1 VTAAPS
7 PRASSASGAHSGPG
21 LGALC
26 VRLGLLRLD
35 QPAAQLRP
43 DRGEHGG
50 RGKADQAGQGDGEGL
65 LSPGSPRRRARC
77 RALERRIGR
86 TRPTWPRSIRV
97 AGSWCLPLCWG
108 RPDGGP
114 MPSAAVK
121 PTAPPSSSGLG
132 HRPFKAAARV
142 RIPLGARAAGRWNY
156 FFPSGLCADQEAARA
171 RPRCAGGLAQ
181 GDPISGPRGS
191 EWPVG
196 SFLPNGSSDSPWL
209 RGSPT
214 PPRFRFR
221 RGEALVQA

>member
-7 PRASSASGAHSGPG
+7 PRASSASGARSGPG

-26 VRLGLLRLD
+26 LRLGLLRLISRTRSCV
-35 QPAAQLRP
+35 QVMARMVAAVRPTRPARATVS
-43 DRGEHGG
+43 GF
-50 RGKADQAGQGDGEGL
+50 
-65 LSPGSPRRRARC
+65 LSPESPRRRARC

-156 FFPSGLCADQEAARA
+156 LFPAGLCADQEAARA
-171 RPRCAGGLAQ
+171 
-181 GDPISGPRGS
+181 
-191 EWPVG
+191 
-196 SFLPNGSSDSPWL
+196 LP
-209 RGSPT
+209 
-214 PPRFRFR
+214 
-221 RGEALVQA
+221 AM